1 MCSLTLSLRRS
12 PRHRQVGDVG
22 NEEGSGSIRLVRHPS
37 RTWPQRLLLSL
48 NIFVVFACL
57 LAAGGLAWAYN
68 QASALPRIDV
78 GSSLQAVSAP
88 GEAMNILLVG
98 IDDGMGLAEGDPVLR
113 GRSTSLNTDTIMIL
127 RVEPKTQ
134 QASLLSLPRDL
145 WVDIAGG
152 GQGRINSALALG
164 GPERLI
170 QTINQDFGIPI
181 NHYAMVDFQG
191 FESLVKAV
199 NGVPVYFNFPSR
211 DQATGLFQ
219 YDVGC
224 QTLNSEQA
232 LAFARSRHF
241 EISRDNMR
249 TWQEDPTSDFGR
261 VTRQQQ
267 FVRAALKKA
276 VAQGVRNPF
285 VLKEFLDIAKKS
297 VTLDTE
303 FTVQQLIDLGSQ
315 FRTFDPDALVSFTPV
330 ATGMIVGAASVLE
343 LNVAASQPIFDVFRG
358 LRPIPSP
365 NAVPDLSGLTTST
378 TASSPSSSS
387 AVTASTLGTTTAT
400 QAVTTTT
407 LSEFIPRV
415 PDGQTCG

>member
-1 MCSLTLSLRRS
+1 MVRAYGGRAGVDEADPEPLEASDSVRR
-12 PRHRQVGDVG
+12 
-22 NEEGSGSIRLVRHPS
+22 VRRTS
-37 RTWPQRLLLSL
+37 RTWPQRLLLTL
-48 NIFVVFACL
+48 NVVIVFVCL
-57 LAAGGLAWAYN
+57 IAAGGLAWAYT
-68 QASALPRIDV
+68 QTSALPRIDV
-78 GSSLQAVSAP
+78 GTSLEAATAP

-113 GRSTSLNTDTIMIL
+113 GRSKSLNTDTIMIL

-134 QASLLSLPRDL
+134 QAALLSLPRDL

-152 GQGRINSALALG
+152 GQGRINTALSLG

-191 FESLVKAV
+191 FEALVKAV
-199 NGVPVYFNFPSR
+199 GGVPVYFNFPSR

-219 YDVGC
+219 YETGC
-224 QTLNSEQA
+224 QLLTGEQA

-267 FVRAALKKA
+267 FIRAALKKA
-276 VAQGVRNPF
+276 VSQGVRNPF
-285 VLKEFLDIAKKS
+285 ILKDFLGIAQKN

-303 FTVQQLIDLGSQ
+303 FTIQQLVDLGSQ

-330 ATGMIVGAASVLE
+330 ATGTFKGAASVLE
-343 LNVAASQPIFDVFRG
+343 LNVAASQPMFDVFRG
-358 LRPIPSP
+358 LRPIPDLTP
-365 NAVPDLSGLTTST
+365 APDLGFLTTTTTVAGSPASSSPPSTAVTST
-378 TASSPSSSS
+378 TQPI
-387 AVTASTLGTTTAT
+387 TTT
-400 QAVTTTT
+400 
-407 LSEFIPRV
+407 SMSDFIPRV
-415 PDGQTCG
+415 PEGQTCG

>member
-1 MCSLTLSLRRS
+1 M
-12 PRHRQVGDVG
+12 GDVG
-22 NEEGSGSIRLVRHPS
+22 NEEGSGSIRLVRHPP

-78 GSSLQAVSAP
+78 GSSLQAASAP
-88 GEAMNILLVG
+88 GEAMNILMVG

-113 GRSTSLNTDTIMIL
+113 GRSKSLNTDTIMIL

-145 WVDIAGG
+145 WVNIAGG

-170 QTINQDFGIPI
+170 QTINQNFGIPI

-191 FESLVKAV
+191 FEALVKAV

-267 FVRAALKKA
+267 FIRAALKKA

-303 FTVQQLIDLGSQ
+303 FTVQELVDLGSQ

-358 LRPIPSP
+358 PRPIPSP
-365 NAVPDLSGLTTST
+365 NAVPDSSGPTTST
-378 TASSPSSSS
+378 TGSSPSSSS
-387 AVTASTLGTTTAT
+387 AVTASTLGTTTTT

>member
-1 MCSLTLSLRRS
+1 M
-12 PRHRQVGDVG
+12 RHT
-22 NEEGSGSIRLVRHPS
+22 S

-48 NIFVVFACL
+48 NVFVVFACL
-57 LAAGGLAWAYN
+57 IAAGGLAWAYN

-78 GSSLQAVSAP
+78 GSSLQAASAP

-113 GRSTSLNTDTIMIL
+113 GRSKSLNTDTIMIL

-152 GQGRINSALALG
+152 GQGRINTAVALG

-191 FESLVKAV
+191 FEALVKAV
-199 NGVPVYFNFPSR
+199 NGVPVYFNYPSR

-219 YDVGC
+219 YDTGC
-224 QTLNSEQA
+224 QMLTGEQA

-249 TWQEDPTSDFGR
+249 SWQEDPTSDFGR

-267 FVRAALKKA
+267 FIRAALKKA

-285 VLKEFLDIAKKS
+285 ILKDFLDIAKKN

-303 FTVQQLIDLGSQ
+303 FTIQQLVDLGSQ

-330 ATGMIVGAASVLE
+330 ATGTFKGAASVLE

-358 LRPIPSP
+358 LRPIPNL
-365 NAVPDLSGLTTST
+365 NAASDTSVQATPT
-378 TASSPSSSS
+378 TAATSSSSS
-387 AVTASTLGTTTAT
+387 AATASTFGTTTT
-400 QAVTTTT
+400 TGAVTTTT

>member
-1 MCSLTLSLRRS
+1 
-12 PRHRQVGDVG
+12 VAEG
-22 NEEGSGSIRLVRHPS
+22 EGSGSVRPVSLPS

-48 NIFVVFACL
+48 NIFIVFSCL
-57 LAAGGLAWAYN
+57 VAAGGLAWAYN

-78 GSSLQAVSAP
+78 GSSLQAASAP

-113 GRSTSLNTDTIMIL
+113 GRSKSLNTDTIMIL

-152 GQGRINSALALG
+152 GQGRINTALSLG

-191 FESLVKAV
+191 FEALVKAV
-199 NGVPVYFNFPSR
+199 NGVPVYFNYPSR

-219 YDVGC
+219 YDTGC
-224 QTLNSEQA
+224 QVLTGEQA

-241 EISRDNMR
+241 EISRDKMK

-267 FVRAALKKA
+267 FIRAALKKA

-285 VLKEFLDIAKKS
+285 ILKDFLDIAKKN

-303 FTVQQLIDLGSQ
+303 FTVQQLVDLGSQ

-330 ATGMIVGAASVLE
+330 ATGTFKGAASVLE
-343 LNVAASQPIFDVFRG
+343 LNVADSQPIFDVFRG

-365 NAVPDLSGLTTST
+365 TAVPDLSGLTPST
-378 TASSPSSSS
+378 TSLSPSSSS
-387 AVTASTLGTTTAT
+387 RVTASTLGTTTTTQAATTTT

>member
-1 MCSLTLSLRRS
+1 MRADVRRI
-12 PRHRQVGDVG
+12 GA
-22 NEEGSGSIRLVRHPS
+22 SGSISVVSRPS

-48 NIFVVFACL
+48 NVVIVFTCL
-57 LAAGGLAWAYN
+57 IAAGGLAWAYS

-78 GSSLQAVSAP
+78 GTSLQAASAP

-113 GRSTSLNTDTIMIL
+113 GRSKSLNTDTIMIL

-134 QASLLSLPRDL
+134 QAALLSLPRDL

-152 GQGRINSALALG
+152 GQGRINTALSLG

-191 FESLVKAV
+191 FEALVKAV
-199 NGVPVYFNFPSR
+199 GGVPVYFNFPSR

-219 YDVGC
+219 YEPGC
-224 QTLNSEQA
+224 QVLTGEQA

-241 EISRDNMR
+241 EISRNGMK

-267 FVRAALKKA
+267 FIRAALKKA
-276 VAQGVRNPF
+276 VSQGVRNPF
-285 VLKEFLDIAKKS
+285 ILKDFLGIAQKN

-303 FTVQQLIDLGSQ
+303 FTIQDLVDLGSQ

-330 ATGMIVGAASVLE
+330 ATGTFKGAASVLE
-343 LNVAASQPIFDVFRG
+343 LNVAASQPMFDVFRG
-358 LRPIPSP
+358 LRPIPDP
-365 NAVPDLSGLTTST
+365 NATPDLGFLN
-378 TASSPSSSS
+378 
-387 AVTASTLGTTTAT
+387 
-400 QAVTTTT
+400 TTTT
-407 LSEFIPRV
+407 SPVSGGTTPPTMATTPTTQPITTTSLSEFIPRV
-415 PDGQTCG
+415 PEGETCG

>member
-1 MCSLTLSLRRS
+1 MS
-12 PRHRQVGDVG
+12 
-22 NEEGSGSIRLVRHPS
+22 HPS

-48 NIFVVFACL
+48 NIFIVFACL

-113 GRSTSLNTDTIMIL
+113 GRSKSLNTDTIMIL

-378 TASSPSSSS
+378 TAPSRPSSSG
-387 AVTASTLGTTTAT
+387 VTASTLGTTTTT

-407 LSEFIPRV
+407 FSEFIPRV

>member
-1 MCSLTLSLRRS
+1 M
-12 PRHRQVGDVG
+12 GDVG
-22 NEEGSGSIRLVRHPS
+22 NEEGSGSIRLVRHPP

-78 GSSLQAVSAP
+78 GSSLQAASAP

-113 GRSTSLNTDTIMIL
+113 GRSKSLNTDTIMIL

-145 WVDIAGG
+145 WVNIAGG

-267 FVRAALKKA
+267 FIRAALKKA

-303 FTVQQLIDLGSQ
+303 FTVQELVDLGSQ

-358 LRPIPSP
+358 PRPIPSP
-365 NAVPDLSGLTTST
+365 NAVPDSSGPTTST
-378 TASSPSSSS
+378 TGSSPSSSS
-387 AVTASTLGTTTAT
+387 AVTASTLGTTTTT

>member
-1 MCSLTLSLRRS
+1 
-12 PRHRQVGDVG
+12 
-22 NEEGSGSIRLVRHPS
+22 VRHPS

-78 GSSLQAVSAP
+78 GSSLQAASAP

-113 GRSTSLNTDTIMIL
+113 GRSKSLNTDTIMIL

-152 GQGRINSALALG
+152 GQGRINTALSLG

-191 FESLVKAV
+191 FEALVKAV

-219 YDVGC
+219 YDTGC
-224 QTLNSEQA
+224 QVLNGQQA

-241 EISRDNMR
+241 EISRDNMK

-267 FVRAALKKA
+267 FIRAALKKA

-285 VLKEFLDIAKKS
+285 ILKDFLDIAKKN

-303 FTVQQLIDLGSQ
+303 FTVQQLVDLGSQ

-330 ATGMIVGAASVLE
+330 ATGTFKGAASVLE

-387 AVTASTLGTTTAT
+387 RVTASTLGTTTTT

-407 LSEFIPRV
+407 FSEFIPRV

>member
-1 MCSLTLSLRRS
+1 VRR
-12 PRHRQVGDVG
+12 
-22 NEEGSGSIRLVRHPS
+22 PS

-48 NIFVVFACL
+48 NVFVVFTCL
-57 LAAGGLAWAYN
+57 TAAGGLAWVYN
-68 QASALPRIDV
+68 QTSALPRVDV
-78 GSSLQAVSAP
+78 GTSLEAPSAP

-113 GRSTSLNTDTIMIL
+113 GRSKSLNTDTIMIL

-181 NHYAMVDFQG
+181 NHYVMIDFQG
-191 FESLVKAV
+191 FEALVKAV
-199 NGVPVYFNFPSR
+199 DGVPIYFNFPSR

-219 YDVGC
+219 YEPGC
-224 QTLNSEQA
+224 QTLSGEQA

-241 EISRDNMR
+241 EISRNNMR
-249 TWQEDPTSDFGR
+249 TWEKDPTSDFGR

-267 FVRAALKKA
+267 FIRAAMKKA

-285 VLKEFLDIAKKS
+285 VLKEFLEIAQKN

-303 FTVQQLIDLGSQ
+303 FKIQDLVDLGSQ
-315 FRTFDPDALVSFTPV
+315 FRTFDPDSLVSFTPV
-330 ATGMIVGAASVLE
+330 ATGTFMGAASVLK
-343 LNVAASQPIFDVFRG
+343 LDVAASQPMFDVFRG

-365 NAVPDLSGLTTST
+365 NEVPDLSFLTTTTTVPSTSSTVRSGATSSTMATTST
-378 TASSPSSSS
+378 TLPI
-387 AVTASTLGTTTAT
+387 
-400 QAVTTTT
+400 TTTT
-407 LSEFIPRV
+407 LSEFIPQV
-415 PDGQTCG
+415 PEGQTCG

>member
-1 MCSLTLSLRRS
+1 MS
-12 PRHRQVGDVG
+12 
-22 NEEGSGSIRLVRHPS
+22 HPS

-48 NIFVVFACL
+48 NIFIVFACL

-78 GSSLQAVSAP
+78 GSSLQAASAP
-88 GEAMNILLVG
+88 GEAMNILMVG

-113 GRSTSLNTDTIMIL
+113 GRSKSLNTDTIMIL

-145 WVDIAGG
+145 WVNIAGG
-152 GQGRINSALALG
+152 GQGRINTALSLG

-191 FESLVKAV
+191 FEALVKAV
-199 NGVPVYFNFPSR
+199 DGVPVYFNFPSR

-219 YDVGC
+219 YDTGC
-224 QTLNSEQA
+224 QVLNGQQA

-241 EISRDNMR
+241 EISRDKMK

-267 FVRAALKKA
+267 FIRAALKKA

-285 VLKEFLDIAKKS
+285 VLKDFLDIAKKN

-303 FTVQQLIDLGSQ
+303 FTVQQLVDLGSQ

-378 TASSPSSSS
+378 TAPSRPSSSG
-387 AVTASTLGTTTAT
+387 VTASTFGTTTTT

-407 LSEFIPRV
+407 FSEFIPRV

>member
-1 MCSLTLSLRRS
+1 MRR
-12 PRHRQVGDVG
+12 
-22 NEEGSGSIRLVRHPS
+22 PS

-48 NIFVVFACL
+48 NVFVVFTCL
-57 LAAGGLAWAYN
+57 IAAGGLAWAYN
-68 QASALPRIDV
+68 QASALPRVDV
-78 GSSLQAVSAP
+78 GTSLEAPSAP

-113 GRSTSLNTDTIMIL
+113 GRSKSLNTDTIMIL

>member
-1 MCSLTLSLRRS
+1 MRS
-12 PRHRQVGDVG
+12 
-22 NEEGSGSIRLVRHPS
+22 PS

-48 NIFVVFACL
+48 NIVVVLACL
-57 LAAGGLAWAYN
+57 LAAGGLTWAYN

-78 GSSLQAVSAP
+78 GTSLEAQVAP
-88 GEAMNILLVG
+88 GEARNILLVG

-113 GRSTSLNTDTIMIL
+113 GRSKSLNTDTIMIL

-134 QASLLSLPRDL
+134 QAALLSLPRDL

-152 GQGRINSALALG
+152 GQGRINTALSLG

-191 FESLVKAV
+191 FEALVQAV
-199 NGVPVYFNFPSR
+199 DGVPVYFNFPSR

-219 YDVGC
+219 YETGC
-224 QTLNSEQA
+224 QVLTSEQA

-241 EISRDNMR
+241 EISRDNMK

-267 FVRAALKKA
+267 FIRAALKKA
-276 VAQGVRNPF
+276 VSQGVRNPF
-285 VLKEFLDIAKKS
+285 VLKEFLKIAQKN

-303 FTVQQLIDLGSQ
+303 FTIQELVDLGSQ

-330 ATGMIVGAASVLE
+330 ATGTFKGAASVLE
-343 LNVAASQPIFDVFRG
+343 LNVAASEPIFEVFRG
-358 LRPIPSP
+358 QRAIPDTIASE
-365 NAVPDLSGLTTST
+365 VSTTTTVHSTTSATPST
-378 TASSPSSSS
+378 TIRS
-387 AVTASTLGTTTAT
+387 AATTVLTLPPNFQVPTT
-400 QAVTTTT
+400 QPITTTT
-407 LSEFIPRV
+407 LSDFIPKI
-415 PDGQTCG
+415 PEGQSCG

>member
-1 MCSLTLSLRRS
+1 M
-12 PRHRQVGDVG
+12 
-22 NEEGSGSIRLVRHPS
+22 RHPS

-48 NIFVVFACL
+48 NVFIVFACL

-78 GSSLQAVSAP
+78 GTSLEAPSAP

-113 GRSTSLNTDTIMIL
+113 GRSKSLNTDTIMIL

-152 GQGRINSALALG
+152 GQGRINTALALG

-181 NHYAMVDFQG
+181 NHYVMIDFQG
-191 FESLVKAV
+191 FEALVKAI

-219 YDVGC
+219 YDTGC
-224 QTLNSEQA
+224 QVLSGEQA

-241 EISRDNMR
+241 EISRDNMK

-267 FVRAALKKA
+267 FIRASLKKA

-285 VLKEFLDIAKKS
+285 ILKDFLEIAQKN

-303 FTVQQLIDLGSQ
+303 FTIKDLVDLGSQ
-315 FRTFDPDALVSFTPV
+315 FRTFDPDSLVSFTPM
-330 ATGMIVGAASVLE
+330 ATGTFKGASSVLE
-343 LNVAASQPIFDVFRG
+343 LNVAASQPMFDVFRG

-365 NAVPDLSGLTTST
+365 NATPDLSSLPTTT
-378 TASSPSSSS
+378 TAG
-387 AVTASTLGTTTAT
+387 ATASTTGSVAPPTTMGT
-400 QAVTTTT
+400 TTTT
-407 LSEFIPRV
+407 LGITTTSMSDFIPRV
-415 PDGQTCG
+415 PEGQTCG

>member
-1 MCSLTLSLRRS
+1 MRR
-12 PRHRQVGDVG
+12 
-22 NEEGSGSIRLVRHPS
+22 PS

-48 NIFVVFACL
+48 NVFVVLTCL
-57 LAAGGLAWAYN
+57 IAAGGLAWAYN
-68 QASALPRIDV
+68 QASALPRVDV
-78 GSSLQAVSAP
+78 GTSLEAPSAP

-113 GRSTSLNTDTIMIL
+113 GRSKSLNTDTIMIL
-127 RVEPKTQ
+127 RVDPKTR

-170 QTINQDFGIPI
+170 QTINQKFGIPI
-181 NHYAMVDFQG
+181 NHYVMIDFQG
-191 FESLVKAV
+191 FEALVKAV
-199 NGVPVYFNFPSR
+199 DGVPVYFNFPSR

-219 YDVGC
+219 YEPGC
-224 QTLNSEQA
+224 QTLSGEQA

-241 EISRDNMR
+241 EISRDNMK
-249 TWQEDPTSDFGR
+249 TWEKDPTSDFGR

-267 FVRAALKKA
+267 FIRAAMKKA

-285 VLKEFLDIAKKS
+285 VLKDFLEIAQKN

-303 FTVQQLIDLGSQ
+303 FKIQDLVDLGSQ
-315 FRTFDPDALVSFTPV
+315 FRTFDPDSLVSFTPV
-330 ATGMIVGAASVLE
+330 ATGTFKGAASVLE
-343 LNVAASQPIFDVFRG
+343 LNVAASQPMFDVFRG

-365 NAVPDLSGLTTST
+365 NEVPDLSFLTTTTTVASTSSTVRSGATSSTMATTST
-378 TASSPSSSS
+378 TQPI
-387 AVTASTLGTTTAT
+387 
-400 QAVTTTT
+400 TTTT
-407 LSEFIPRV
+407 LSEFIPQA
-415 PDGQTCG
+415 PEGQTCG

>member
-1 MCSLTLSLRRS
+1 MRR
-12 PRHRQVGDVG
+12 
-22 NEEGSGSIRLVRHPS
+22 PS

-48 NIFVVFACL
+48 NIVVVLACL
-57 LAAGGLAWAYN
+57 VAAGGLSWAYN

-78 GSSLQAVSAP
+78 GTSLEAPSAP

-113 GRSTSLNTDTIMIL
+113 GRSKSLNTDTIMVL

-134 QASLLSLPRDL
+134 QAALLSLPRDL

-152 GQGRINSALALG
+152 GQGRINTALALG

-191 FESLVKAV
+191 FEALVKAIG
-199 NGVPVYFNFPSR
+199 GVPIYFNYPSR

-219 YDVGC
+219 YEPGC
-224 QTLNSEQA
+224 QVLTGEQA

-241 EISRDNMR
+241 EISRNNMR

-267 FVRAALKKA
+267 FIRAALKKA

-285 VLKEFLDIAKKS
+285 VLKDFLEIAQKN

-303 FTVQQLIDLGSQ
+303 FTIQDLVDLGSQ
-315 FRTFDPDALVSFTPV
+315 FRTFDPDSLVSFTPV
-330 ATGMIVGAASVLE
+330 ATGTFKGTASVLE
-343 LNVAASQPIFDVFRG
+343 LNVAASQPMFDVFRG
-358 LRPIPSP
+358 LRPIPDP
-365 NAVPDLSGLTTST
+365 NAPPDLSFLDSSTSVPAGPST
-378 TASSPSSSS
+378 TAP
-387 AVTASTLGTTTAT
+387 G
-400 QAVTTTT
+400 VTTTT
-407 LSEFIPRV
+407 MVAPPTTQAITTTSLSDFIPRV
-415 PDGQTCG
+415 PEGETCG

>member
-1 MCSLTLSLRRS
+1 MRPVRR
-12 PRHRQVGDVG
+12 
-22 NEEGSGSIRLVRHPS
+22 PS

-48 NIFVVFACL
+48 NIVVVLACL
-57 LAAGGLAWAYN
+57 VAAGGLAWAYN

-78 GSSLQAVSAP
+78 GTSLEAPSAP

-98 IDDGMGLAEGDPVLR
+98 IDDGMGLAEGDPVLQ
-113 GRSTSLNTDTIMIL
+113 GRSKSLNTDTIMVL

-134 QASLLSLPRDL
+134 QAALLSLPRDL

-152 GQGRINSALALG
+152 GQGRINTALALG

-191 FESLVKAV
+191 FEALVKAV
-199 NGVPVYFNFPSR
+199 GGVPIYFNFPSR

-219 YDVGC
+219 YETGC
-224 QTLNSEQA
+224 QVLSGQQA

-241 EISRDNMR
+241 EISRNNLKS
-249 TWQEDPTSDFGR
+249 WQEDPTSDFGR

-267 FVRAALKKA
+267 FIRAALKKA

-285 VLKEFLDIAKKS
+285 VLKQFLEIAQKN

-303 FTVQQLIDLGSQ
+303 FTIQDLVDLGSQ
-315 FRTFDPDALVSFTPV
+315 FRTFDPDSLVSFTPV
-330 ATGMIVGAASVLE
+330 ATGTFKGAASVLE
-343 LNVAASQPIFDVFRG
+343 LNVAASQPMFDVFRG
-358 LRPIPSP
+358 LRPIPDP
-365 NAVPDLSGLTTST
+365 NAAPDLSFLTTST
-378 TASSPSSSS
+378 T
-387 AVTASTLGTTTAT
+387 TAGPATTA
-400 QAVTTTT
+400 AGVTTTT
-407 LSEFIPRV
+407 MAATTTTQALTTTSMSDFIPRV
-415 PDGQTCG
+415 PDGETCG

>member
-1 MCSLTLSLRRS
+1 MS
-12 PRHRQVGDVG
+12 
-22 NEEGSGSIRLVRHPS
+22 HPS

-48 NIFVVFACL
+48 NIFIVFACL

-113 GRSTSLNTDTIMIL
+113 GRSKSLNTDTIMIL

-378 TASSPSSSS
+378 TAPSPSSSS
-387 AVTASTLGTTTAT
+387 GVTASTFGTTTTT

-407 LSEFIPRV
+407 FSEFIPRV

>member
-1 MCSLTLSLRRS
+1 MRR
-12 PRHRQVGDVG
+12 
-22 NEEGSGSIRLVRHPS
+22 PS

-48 NIFVVFACL
+48 NIVVVLACL
-57 LAAGGLAWAYN
+57 VAAGGLAWAYN

-78 GSSLQAVSAP
+78 GTSLEAPSAP

-113 GRSTSLNTDTIMIL
+113 GRSKSLNTDTIMVL

-134 QASLLSLPRDL
+134 QAALLSLPRDL

-152 GQGRINSALALG
+152 GQGRINTALALG

-191 FESLVKAV
+191 FEALVKAIG
-199 NGVPVYFNFPSR
+199 GVPIYFNYPSR

-219 YDVGC
+219 YEPGC
-224 QTLNSEQA
+224 QVLTGEQA

-241 EISRDNMR
+241 EISRNNMR

-267 FVRAALKKA
+267 FIRAALKKA

-285 VLKEFLDIAKKS
+285 VLKDFLEIAQKN

-303 FTVQQLIDLGSQ
+303 FTIQDLVDLGSQ
-315 FRTFDPDALVSFTPV
+315 FRTFDPDSLVSFTPV
-330 ATGMIVGAASVLE
+330 ATGTFKGAASVLE
-343 LNVAASQPIFDVFRG
+343 LNVAASQPMFDVFRG
-358 LRPIPSP
+358 LRPIPDP
-365 NAVPDLSGLTTST
+365 NAPPDLSFLDPSTSVPAGPST
-378 TASSPSSSS
+378 TAP
-387 AVTASTLGTTTAT
+387 G
-400 QAVTTTT
+400 VTTTT
-407 LSEFIPRV
+407 MVAPPTTQAITTTSLSDFIPRV
-415 PDGQTCG
+415 PEGETCG

>member
-1 MCSLTLSLRRS
+1 MRR
-12 PRHRQVGDVG
+12 
-22 NEEGSGSIRLVRHPS
+22 PS

-48 NIFVVFACL
+48 NVFVVLTCL
-57 LAAGGLAWAYN
+57 IAAGGLAWAYN
-68 QASALPRIDV
+68 QASALPRVDV
-78 GSSLQAVSAP
+78 GTSLEAPSAP

-113 GRSTSLNTDTIMIL
+113 GRSKSLNTDTIMIL

-181 NHYAMVDFQG
+181 NHYVMIDFQG
-191 FESLVKAV
+191 FEALVKAID
-199 NGVPVYFNFPSR
+199 GVPVYFNFPSR

-219 YDVGC
+219 YETGC
-224 QTLNSEQA
+224 QVLSGEQA

-241 EISRDNMR
+241 EISRDNKS
-249 TWQEDPTSDFGR
+249 WQEDPTGDFGR

-267 FVRAALKKA
+267 FIRAALKKA

-285 VLKEFLDIAKKS
+285 VLKQFLEIAQKN

-303 FTVQQLIDLGSQ
+303 FKIQDLVDLGSQ
-315 FRTFDPDALVSFTPV
+315 FRTFDPDSLVSFTPV
-330 ATGMIVGAASVLE
+330 ATGTFKGAASVLE
-343 LNVAASQPIFDVFRG
+343 LNVAASQPMFDVFRG

-365 NAVPDLSGLTTST
+365 NEVPDLSFLTT
-378 TASSPSSSS
+378 
-387 AVTASTLGTTTAT
+387 TTTVTSTSSTVRSGVTSSTMAT
-400 QAVTTTT
+400 TPTTQPITTTT
-407 LSEFIPRV
+407 LSEFIPQA
-415 PDGQTCG
+415 PGGQTCG

>member
-1 MCSLTLSLRRS
+1 M
-12 PRHRQVGDVG
+12 
-22 NEEGSGSIRLVRHPS
+22 RHPS

-78 GSSLQAVSAP
+78 GSSLQAASAP

-113 GRSTSLNTDTIMIL
+113 GRSKSLNTDTIMIL

-152 GQGRINSALALG
+152 GQGRINTALSLG

-191 FESLVKAV
+191 FEALVKAV

-219 YDVGC
+219 YDTGC
-224 QTLNSEQA
+224 QVLNGQQA

-241 EISRDNMR
+241 EISRDNMK

-267 FVRAALKKA
+267 FIRAALKKA

-285 VLKEFLDIAKKS
+285 ILKDFLDIAKKN

-303 FTVQQLIDLGSQ
+303 FTVQQLVDLGSQ

-330 ATGMIVGAASVLE
+330 ATGTFKGAASVLE

-387 AVTASTLGTTTAT
+387 RVTASTLGTTTTT

-407 LSEFIPRV
+407 FSEFIPRA

>member
-1 MCSLTLSLRRS
+1 
-12 PRHRQVGDVG
+12 
-22 NEEGSGSIRLVRHPS
+22 
-37 RTWPQRLLLSL
+37 
-48 NIFVVFACL
+48 
-57 LAAGGLAWAYN
+57 
-68 QASALPRIDV
+68 
-78 GSSLQAVSAP
+78 
-88 GEAMNILLVG
+88 MNILLVG

-113 GRSTSLNTDTIMIL
+113 GRSKSLNTDTIMIL

-181 NHYAMVDFQG
+181 NHYVMIDFQG
-191 FESLVKAV
+191 FEALVKAID
-199 NGVPVYFNFPSR
+199 GVPVYFNFPSR

-219 YDVGC
+219 YETGC
-224 QTLNSEQA
+224 QMLSGEQA

-241 EISRDNMR
+241 EISRDNMK

-267 FVRAALKKA
+267 FIRAALKKA

-285 VLKEFLDIAKKS
+285 VLKQFLEIAQKN

-303 FTVQQLIDLGSQ
+303 FKIQDLVDLGSQ
-315 FRTFDPDALVSFTPV
+315 FRTFDPDSLVSFTPV
-330 ATGMIVGAASVLE
+330 ATGTFKGAASVLE
-343 LNVAASQPIFDVFRG
+343 LNVAASQPMFDVFRG

-365 NAVPDLSGLTTST
+365 NEVPDLSFLTTTTTVASTSSTVRSGATSSTMATTST
-378 TASSPSSSS
+378 TQPI
-387 AVTASTLGTTTAT
+387 
-400 QAVTTTT
+400 TTTT
-407 LSEFIPRV
+407 LSEFIPQV
-415 PDGQTCG
+415 PEGQTCG

>member
-1 MCSLTLSLRRS
+1 MAIGADACIR
-12 PRHRQVGDVG
+12 
-22 NEEGSGSIRLVRHPS
+22 EASGSVRLVRRPS

-48 NIFVVFACL
+48 NILVVLTCL
-57 LAAGGLAWAYN
+57 ISAGGLAWAYN

-78 GSSLQAVSAP
+78 GTSLQAPSAP

-98 IDDGMGLAEGDPVLR
+98 IDDGMGLTEGDPVLR
-113 GRSTSLNTDTIMIL
+113 GRSKSLNTDTIMIL

-145 WVDIAGG
+145 WIDIPGG
-152 GQGRINSALALG
+152 GQGRINSTLALG

-170 QTINQDFGIPI
+170 QTINQNFGIPI
-181 NHYAMVDFQG
+181 NHYVMIDFQG
-191 FESLVKAV
+191 FEALVKAI

-219 YDVGC
+219 YDTGC
-224 QTLNSEQA
+224 QVLSGEQA

-241 EISRDNMR
+241 EISRDNMK

-267 FVRAALKKA
+267 FIRASLKKA

-285 VLKEFLDIAKKS
+285 ILKDFLQIAQKN

-303 FTVQQLIDLGSQ
+303 FTIQDLVDLGSQ

-330 ATGMIVGAASVLE
+330 ATGTFKGAASVLE
-343 LNVAASQPIFDVFRG
+343 LNVAASQPMFDIFRG

-365 NAVPDLSGLTTST
+365 NPLPDLSALTTST
-378 TASSPSSSS
+378 TSATKASTASSVAPS
-387 AVTASTLGTTTAT
+387 TTMGT
-400 QAVTTTT
+400 TTTT
-407 LSEFIPRV
+407 LGITTTSMSDFIPRV
-415 PDGQTCG
+415 PEGQTCG

>member
-1 MCSLTLSLRRS
+1 MRR
-12 PRHRQVGDVG
+12 
-22 NEEGSGSIRLVRHPS
+22 PS

-48 NIFVVFACL
+48 NVFVVLTCL
-57 LAAGGLAWAYN
+57 VAAGGLAWAYN
-68 QASALPRIDV
+68 QASALPRVDV
-78 GSSLQAVSAP
+78 GTSLEAPSAP

-113 GRSTSLNTDTIMIL
+113 GRSKSLNTDTIMIL

-170 QTINQDFGIPI
+170 QTINQDFDIPI
-181 NHYAMVDFQG
+181 NHYVMIDFQG
-191 FESLVKAV
+191 FEALVKAI
-199 NGVPVYFNFPSR
+199 NGVPIYFNFPSR

-219 YDVGC
+219 YETGC
-224 QTLNSEQA
+224 QVLSGEQA

-241 EISRDNMR
+241 EISRDNMK

-267 FVRAALKKA
+267 FIRAAMKKA

-285 VLKEFLDIAKKS
+285 VLKEFLEIAQKN

-303 FTVQQLIDLGSQ
+303 FKIQDLVDLGSQ
-315 FRTFDPDALVSFTPV
+315 FRTFDPDSLVSFTPV
-330 ATGMIVGAASVLE
+330 ATGTFKGAASVLE
-343 LNVAASQPIFDVFRG
+343 LNVAASQPMFDVFRG

-365 NAVPDLSGLTTST
+365 NEVPDLSFLTTTTTVASTSSTVRSGATSSTVAITST
-378 TASSPSSSS
+378 TQPI
-387 AVTASTLGTTTAT
+387 
-400 QAVTTTT
+400 TTTT
-407 LSEFIPRV
+407 LSEFIPQV
-415 PDGQTCG
+415 PEGQTCG

>member
-1 MCSLTLSLRRS
+1 MRR
-12 PRHRQVGDVG
+12 
-22 NEEGSGSIRLVRHPS
+22 PS

-48 NIFVVFACL
+48 NIVVVLACL
-57 LAAGGLAWAYN
+57 VAAGGLAWAYN

-78 GSSLQAVSAP
+78 GTSLEAPSAP

-113 GRSTSLNTDTIMIL
+113 GRSKSLNTDTIMVL

-134 QASLLSLPRDL
+134 QAALLSLPRDL

-152 GQGRINSALALG
+152 GQGRINTALALG

-191 FESLVKAV
+191 FEALVKAIG
-199 NGVPVYFNFPSR
+199 GVPIYFNYPSR

-219 YDVGC
+219 YEPGC
-224 QTLNSEQA
+224 QVLTGEQA

-241 EISRDNMR
+241 EISRNNMR

-267 FVRAALKKA
+267 FIRAALKKA

-285 VLKEFLDIAKKS
+285 VLKDFLEIAQKN

-303 FTVQQLIDLGSQ
+303 FTIQDLVDLGSQ
-315 FRTFDPDALVSFTPV
+315 FRTFDPDSLVSFTPV
-330 ATGMIVGAASVLE
+330 ATGTFKGTASVLE
-343 LNVAASQPIFDVFRG
+343 LNVAASQPMFDVFRG
-358 LRPIPSP
+358 LRPIPDP
-365 NAVPDLSGLTTST
+365 NAPPDLSFLDSSTSVPAGPST
-378 TASSPSSSS
+378 TAP
-387 AVTASTLGTTTAT
+387 G
-400 QAVTTTT
+400 VTTTT
-407 LSEFIPRV
+407 MVAPPTTQAITTTSLSDFIPRV
-415 PDGQTCG
+415 PEGETCG

>member
-1 MCSLTLSLRRS
+1 MRR
-12 PRHRQVGDVG
+12 
-22 NEEGSGSIRLVRHPS
+22 PS

-48 NIFVVFACL
+48 NVFVVFTCL
-57 LAAGGLAWAYN
+57 IAAGGLAWAYN
-68 QASALPRIDV
+68 QASALPRVDV
-78 GSSLQAVSAP
+78 GTSLEAPSAP

-113 GRSTSLNTDTIMIL
+113 GRSKSLNTDTIMIL

-181 NHYAMVDFQG
+181 NHYVMIDFQG
-191 FESLVKAV
+191 FEALVKAID
-199 NGVPVYFNFPSR
+199 GVPVYFNFPSR

-219 YDVGC
+219 YQTGC
-224 QTLNSEQA
+224 QVLSGEQA

-241 EISRDNMR
+241 EISRDNMK

-267 FVRAALKKA
+267 FIRAALKKA

-285 VLKEFLDIAKKS
+285 VLKEFLEIAQKN
-297 VTLDTE
+297 
-303 FTVQQLIDLGSQ
+303 LGSQ
-315 FRTFDPDALVSFTPV
+315 FRTFDPDSLVSFTPV
-330 ATGMIVGAASVLE
+330 ATGTFKGAASVLE
-343 LNVAASQPIFDVFRG
+343 LNVAASQPMFDVFRG

-365 NAVPDLSGLTTST
+365 NEAPDLSFLTTTTTVASTSSSVRSGATSSTMATTST
-378 TASSPSSSS
+378 TQPI
-387 AVTASTLGTTTAT
+387 
-400 QAVTTTT
+400 TTTT
-407 LSEFIPRV
+407 LSEFIPQV
-415 PDGQTCG
+415 PEGQTCG

>member
-1 MCSLTLSLRRS
+1 MRR
-12 PRHRQVGDVG
+12 
-22 NEEGSGSIRLVRHPS
+22 PS

-48 NIFVVFACL
+48 NVFVVFTCL
-57 LAAGGLAWAYN
+57 IAAGGLAWAYN
-68 QASALPRIDV
+68 QASALPRVDV
-78 GSSLQAVSAP
+78 GTSLEAPSAP

-113 GRSTSLNTDTIMIL
+113 GRSKSLNTDTIMIL

-181 NHYAMVDFQG
+181 NHYVMIDFQG
-191 FESLVKAV
+191 FEALVKAID
-199 NGVPVYFNFPSR
+199 GVPVYFNFPSR

-219 YDVGC
+219 YQTGC
-224 QTLNSEQA
+224 QVLSGEQA

-241 EISRDNMR
+241 EISRDNMK
-249 TWQEDPTSDFGR
+249 TWQEDPTGDFGR

-267 FVRAALKKA
+267 FIRAALKKA

-285 VLKEFLDIAKKS
+285 VLKEFLEIAQKN

-303 FTVQQLIDLGSQ
+303 FKIQDLVDLGSQ
-315 FRTFDPDALVSFTPV
+315 FRTFDPDSLVSFTPV
-330 ATGMIVGAASVLE
+330 ATGTFKGAASVLE
-343 LNVAASQPIFDVFRG
+343 LNVAASQPMFDVFRG

-365 NAVPDLSGLTTST
+365 NEAPDLSFLTTTTTVASTSSTVRSGATSSTMATTST
-378 TASSPSSSS
+378 TQPI
-387 AVTASTLGTTTAT
+387 
-400 QAVTTTT
+400 TTTT
-407 LSEFIPRV
+407 LSEFIPQV
-415 PDGQTCG
+415 PEGQTCG

>member
-1 MCSLTLSLRRS
+1 
-12 PRHRQVGDVG
+12 
-22 NEEGSGSIRLVRHPS
+22 
-37 RTWPQRLLLSL
+37 
-48 NIFVVFACL
+48 
-57 LAAGGLAWAYN
+57 
-68 QASALPRIDV
+68 
-78 GSSLQAVSAP
+78 
-88 GEAMNILLVG
+88 MNILLVG

-113 GRSTSLNTDTIMIL
+113 GRSKSLNTDTIMIL

-145 WVDIAGG
+145 WVNIAGG
-152 GQGRINSALALG
+152 GQGRINSALSLG

-170 QTINQDFGIPI
+170 QTINQNFGIPI

-191 FESLVKAV
+191 FEALVKAV
-199 NGVPVYFNFPSR
+199 DGVPVYFNFPSR

-219 YDVGC
+219 YDTGC
-224 QTLNSEQA
+224 QVLNGQQA

-241 EISRDNMR
+241 EISRDKMK

-267 FVRAALKKA
+267 FIRAALKKA

-285 VLKEFLDIAKKS
+285 VLKDFLDIAKKN

-303 FTVQQLIDLGSQ
+303 FTVQQLVDLGSQ

-378 TASSPSSSS
+378 TAPSRPSSSG
-387 AVTASTLGTTTAT
+387 VTASTLGTTTTT

-407 LSEFIPRV
+407 FSEFIPRV

>member
-1 MCSLTLSLRRS
+1 M
-12 PRHRQVGDVG
+12 GDVG

-113 GRSTSLNTDTIMIL
+113 GRSKSLNTDTIMIL